1 MACSHG
7 TNDLGGRQ
15 AISSILAD
23 VRAHRPDLAVHDTYV
38 DVQQPQLAEVLAAV
52 LARTSAVVVPMLLS
66 GGYHVKVDIAEAVTS
81 ASAALGPVVAGA
93 QPAVGAGRSAAV
105 AAPPLGPDPRIVAV
119 LRERLAEAGV
129 RDDDWVVLAA
139 AGSSDPGAA
148 RDVAQVAAALRS
160 TRTGPVVCG
169 YGSMARP
176 SVREA
181 VDQARSAQTIP
192 GRAVAVASYLLAP
205 GFFYDRVLESG
216 ADAVT
221 APLAPHP
228 ALARIVLDR
237 YDAMQG

>member
-23 VRAHRPDLAVHDTYV
+23 VRAHRPDLAVHETYV
-38 DVQQPQLAEVLAAV
+38 DVQQPQIAEVLAAV
-52 LARTSAVVVPMLLS
+52 LLDSPAVVVPMLLS

-81 ASAALGPVVAGA
+81 AALGPVVAGV
-93 QPAVGAGRSAAV
+93 QPAQGAGRAAAV

-129 RDDDWVVLAA
+129 RDEDWVVLAA

-148 RDVAQVAAALRS
+148 RDVEQVAAALRS

-205 GFFYDRVLESG
+205 GFFYDRLLEAG
-216 ADAVT
+216 ADVVT

-228 ALARIVLDR
+228 ALAQIVLDR
-237 YDAMQG
+237 FDAMQG